1 MKAYIFRIERRAIL
15 SLISL
20 FLLAAGV
27 AWGQTDRGTI
37 EGVVKDSSGL
47 AVAGAKVEVIRIDTN
62 SALEL
67 ETNIE
72 GLFTAPNLPAAT
84 YRVAFRREGFTTA
97 TREPVEVRP
106 RMNVRIEVT
115 LVPGSVTESIS
126 VTGAA
131 PLLDTAAINNAVGL
145 QENLIQ
151 QLPVITVGSK
161 RDLASFLNML
171 PGTTSSAALSPSVD
185 AAQVGASETFIDGA
199 PASQRL
205 VPGGLQEVGPV
216 YEQVG
221 ELTIVA
227 NAFNAEYGGFGPWFA
242 NITIKSGTNQV
253 HGSIFDHLG
262 NDKMNA
268 RSFFALARPLYRQNE
283 GGFTLGGPL
292 VVPHLYNGRNKTFFF
307 GSLGLFY
314 GRTGASGN
322 LVTIPT
328 PAFLSGD
335 FSALVSGTTQIPI
348 FDPTSTAPDGK
359 GGFVRTQFPGNVIP
373 KERIILPAKVVAQY
387 MPTPTRPGVINN
399 FNSLGTGLN
408 QWWYDTFT
416 PLFKLDHSISSKQKI
431 TTSYTNQRRPRVIV
445 QGGGLSRPPGW
456 KQTQTNPLDFVNA
469 QDVGSWKARFSHDY
483 IISPSLVNHVT
494 IGADQYHNFGVN
506 GTDGQGWDQK
516 LGIKG
521 IPADNGQ
528 FAGITFSG
536 GAVNSVNLGL
546 SYDDHWR
553 EFSPSVNENLSWLH
567 GRHAFKFGFSI
578 QKDTISRLRL
588 TAPAGGFAFTN
599 SMTSQPNSTSYGS
612 WGNSFASF
620 ELGAIATARA
630 DIQPEW
636 RLRRLRYGFFM
647 QDEWHT
653 TQKLTLSYGLR
664 WDEDP
669 PFSEEKDQI
678 SAFLPGL
685 ANPNAGGRPGA
696 LAFIGTGQ
704 GRIGGDFQD
713 HWKKG
718 FAPRLGIAYQ
728 AGSKTVIRAS
738 SGIYFANSADTI
750 SISVAGFGITP
761 TFASGDGYTPVYNL
775 GTESFP
781 QNFARPPALDPSFL
795 NGQSITYIPRN
806 GARLAQTVSYT
817 VGVQREVAR
826 NTTIEAVYIG
836 NKSTHQWFTANYN
849 YMPLSGLQYGS
860 LLLQPITSAAA
871 VAAGFTS
878 PYPSFSS
885 QLGANTVYQSLRPF
899 PQYTAVT
906 SGSPGGAASG
916 VTDPVGQ
923 SKYNSLQV
931 KANRQFAQ
939 GLTLF
944 GFITWT
950 KSFTMVSDQ
959 YPGQR
964 IFQLDAQPALT
975 FSLSWAYDLPF
986 GKGKPFLTASP
997 RVVNAIVSGWKINGF
1012 VKYNSGVPLSIAGG
1026 AGQLTQVGYTQ
1037 RGNAVSGVS
1046 PYRDTNPRDFDPAT
1060 SKYLNSAAF
1069 TTSTGFNFGNLA
1081 PTLSW
1086 VRGFWGKQEA
1096 LTAGRVFR
1104 LHERLTLDFSVDA
1117 SNPFN
1122 FVRWSNPNTSL
1133 VSAAFGTVTAA
1144 GNGRTLQ
1151 INAVMKF

>member
-1 MKAYIFRIERRAIL
+1 
-15 SLISL
+15 
-20 FLLAAGV
+20 
-27 AWGQTDRGTI
+27 
-37 EGVVKDSSGL
+37 
-47 AVAGAKVEVIRIDTN
+47 
-62 SALEL
+62 
-67 ETNIE
+67 
-72 GLFTAPNLPAAT
+72 
-84 YRVAFRREGFTTA
+84 
-97 TREPVEVRP
+97 
-106 RMNVRIEVT
+106 
-115 LVPGSVTESIS
+115 
-126 VTGAA
+126 
-131 PLLDTAAINNAVGL
+131 
-145 QENLIQ
+145 
-151 QLPVITVGSK
+151 
-161 RDLASFLNML
+161 
-171 PGTTSSAALSPSVD
+171 
-185 AAQVGASETFIDGA
+185 
-199 PASQRL
+199 
-205 VPGGLQEVGPV
+205 
-216 YEQVG
+216 
-221 ELTIVA
+221 
-227 NAFNAEYGGFGPWFA
+227 
-242 NITIKSGTNQV
+242 
-253 HGSIFDHLG
+253 
-262 NDKMNA
+262 
-268 RSFFALARPLYRQNE
+268 
-283 GGFTLGGPL
+283 
-292 VVPHLYNGRNKTFFF
+292 
-307 GSLGLFY
+307 
-314 GRTGASGN
+314 
-322 LVTIPT
+322 
-328 PAFLSGD
+328 
-335 FSALVSGTTQIPI
+335 
-348 FDPTSTAPDGK
+348 
-359 GGFVRTQFPGNVIP
+359 
-373 KERIILPAKVVAQY
+373 
-387 MPTPTRPGVINN
+387 
-399 FNSLGTGLN
+399 
-408 QWWYDTFT
+408 
-416 PLFKLDHSISSKQKI
+416 
-431 TTSYTNQRRPRVIV
+431 
-445 QGGGLSRPPGW
+445 
-456 KQTQTNPLDFVNA
+456 
-469 QDVGSWKARFSHDY
+469 
-483 IISPSLVNHVT
+483 
-494 IGADQYHNFGVN
+494 
-506 GTDGQGWDQK
+506 
-516 LGIKG
+516 
-521 IPADNGQ
+521 
-528 FAGITFSG
+528 
-536 GAVNSVNLGL
+536 
-546 SYDDHWR
+546 
-553 EFSPSVNENLSWLH
+553 
-567 GRHAFKFGFSI
+567 
-578 QKDTISRLRL
+578 
-588 TAPAGGFAFTN
+588 
-599 SMTSQPNSTSYGS
+599 
-612 WGNSFASF
+612 
-620 ELGAIATARA
+620 
-630 DIQPEW
+630 
-636 RLRRLRYGFFM
+636 
-647 QDEWHT
+647 
-653 TQKLTLSYGLR
+653 
-664 WDEDP
+664 
-669 PFSEEKDQI
+669 
-678 SAFLPGL
+678 
-685 ANPNAGGRPGA
+685 
-696 LAFIGTGQ
+696 
-704 GRIGGDFQD
+704 
-713 HWKKG
+713 
-718 FAPRLGIAYQ
+718 LGIAYQ
-728 AGSKTVIRAS
+728 ADSKTVIRAS

-817 VGVQREVAR
+817 VGIQREVAR

-931 KANRQFAQ
+931 KGNRQFAQ

-944 GFITWT
+944 GFMTWT

-1037 RGNAVSGVS
+1037 RGNAVNGVS